1 MFETDRLPSGWDARL
16 NYMDEVWVPTRFS
29 QDIFAAAGV
38 PSRVIEEPIDTMFYR
53 PSLPEADVGDGLNPS
68 IPVPASERA
77 IAAIEALT
85 SVSPLHQLIPFI
97 REGFTI
103 FLFVG
108 KWEARKGITTLLRSF
123 YSEFSGPSPSHK
135 PKPKVLLL
143 IVTSTYHSST
153 DFERLVEE
161 ALLGEDQ
168 DQDQGKGKGKGKGSS
183 VPAYTDEHPDSN
195 GPSRLVL
202 TAIPQP
208 QMPLLYSLPRLY
220 LTIPSSGEG
229 WGRPHVE
236 AMSCSKPILATN
248 WSGPTAYLSQSN
260 GYPLPVAAEL
270 VPVPG
275 WEGHKW
281 AQVDETALK
290 QTMRRIVEREE
301 EEEEDEKEEE
311 VEESVRVGVGRG
323 QRRALLA
330 SDAAAKGALARAEME
345 SKYSLAVI
353 GARVKARLAEIHA
366 SLGTDGTDGTE
377 EL

>member
-16 NYMDEVWVPTRFS
+16 NYLDEVWVPTRFS

-38 PSRVIEEPIDTMFYR
+38 QSRVIEEPIDTMFYR
-53 PSLPEADVGDGLNPS
+53 PRIPEFSDNDDG
-68 IPVPASERA
+68 IPLSQSASERA
-77 IAAIEALT
+77 IVALEALT

-108 KWEARKGITTLLRSF
+108 KWETRKGITTLLRSF
-123 YSEFSGPSPSHK
+123 YSEFSDANPKASPK
-135 PKPKVLLL
+135 AKPKVLLL
-143 IVTSTYHSST
+143 IVTSSYHSSS
-153 DFERLVEE
+153 DFERLVAE
-161 ALLGEDQ
+161 ALPGD
-168 DQDQGKGKGKGKGSS
+168 DDQGEEGPVS
-183 VPAYTDEHPDSN
+183 AYADHGDSN

-248 WSGPTAYLSQSN
+248 WSGPTAYLSESN
-260 GYPLPVAAEL
+260 GYPLPVAPEL

-275 WEGHKW
+275 WEGHSW
-281 AQVDETALK
+281 ARVDEKALK
-290 QTMRRIVEREE
+290 LTMRRIFEQEEDEE
-301 EEEEDEKEEE
+301 EESIK
-311 VEESVRVGVGRG
+311 GGLARG
-323 QRRALLA
+323 QRRALIA
-330 SDAAAKGALARAEME
+330 SDAAAKGVLARAVME
-345 SKYSLAVI
+345 TKYSLSVI
-353 GARVKARLAEIHA
+353 GARVKARLADIYA
-366 SLGTDGTDGTE
+366 SLETEGE